1 MTAEYEWSE
10 TMTVKRLFRS
20 RTNAVLGGVCGGI
33 GEYFDVDPTWV
44 RLLVVLLT
52 LVGFWPIT
60 IPGYILAWAIIPDAA
75 AGESSGGMGTRVNGD
90 TGGQVR

>member
-1 MTAEYEWSE
+1 MTSAHERSE
-10 TMTVKRLFRS
+10 DMTVKRLYKSRS
-20 RTNAVLGGVCGGI
+20 NAVLGGVCGGI

-75 AGESSGGMGTRVNGD
+75 AVESTGGTGPLGNGD
-90 TGGQVR
+90 TGSR